1 MYRMSKA
8 LETAFQVKYQCES
21 AYCVHG
27 MATKARVGLQFGI
40 GCGGTWIRDGK

>member
-1 MYRMSKA
+1 MSKA
-8 LETAFQVKYQCES
+8 LETAFQVKYGSKCES

-40 GCGGTWIRDGK
+40 ECGGTWIRDGK